1 MIMVVVGVPLDIYIY
16 FFFFSIYPPP
26 SSPSSEFWDDQNM
39 GFLDRGSE
47 KRGVREGKKRKQIM
61 STVPYKH
68 DPERK
73 KLPYFDHL
81 DLSNIYSGTTLYP
94 WKLPANPELFRPWT
108 GWRPSPPNT
117 TVSAP
122 VHRERERRQK
132 KK

>member
-61 STVPYKH
+61 STVP
-68 DPERK
+68 
-73 KLPYFDHL
+73 
-81 DLSNIYSGTTLYP
+81 
-94 WKLPANPELFRPWT
+94 
-108 GWRPSPPNT
+108 
-117 TVSAP
+117 
-122 VHRERERRQK
+122 
-132 KK
+132 